1 MSVTYSNSSPYYST
15 DQSNGYLD
23 VWTQRTFPF
32 ETDDILY
39 QLDSKYQN
47 RPELLSYDLYNT
59 VNLWWVFA
67 IRNPSIIQDPVF
79 DMVTGIKIYL
89 PKITTLKQSLGF

>member
-1 MSVTYSNSSPYYST
+1 MSVTYSNSSPYYNT
-15 DQSNGYLD
+15 NQSNGYLD
-23 VWTQRTFPF
+23 ILTPRTFPF

-67 IRNPSIIQDPVF
+67 IRNPSTIQDPVF
-79 DMVTGIKIYL
+79 DMVTGIRIYL